1 MAVLAIAALLPQF
14 KTLKTSEAGLALIAN
29 AEGCRTSPYQCS
41 AGVWTN
47 GIGHTEGVTPQ
58 NQVSELSAPARKEMA
73 RSIAKKLRASQQQ
86 NIKRQ
91 QAPDGTP
98 FKPRKTQPVRSK
110 KGRIKREMFAKLRTA
125 KYMKTQASPNEAVI
139 EFAGN
144 VQRMARVHHYG
155 LRDRPSRKGIEVQYE
170 ARPLLGIGIEEQT
183 FIHELIIN
191 RLFSPM

>member
-1 MAVLAIAALLPQF
+1 M
-14 KTLKTSEAGLALIAN
+14 SELQLVNDRLEALI
-29 AEGCRTSPYQCS
+29 SS
-41 AGVWTN
+41 
-47 GIGHTEGVTPQ
+47 
-58 NQVSELSAPARKEMA
+58 LSAPARKEMA
-73 RSIAKKLRASQQQ
+73 RTIAKKLRASQQQ

-98 FKPRKTQPVRSK
+98 FKPRKAQPVRSK

-155 LRDRPSRKGIEVQYE
+155 LRDRPLRGAKEVPYSE
-170 ARPLLGIGIEEQT
+170 RPLLGVNEADTHLIGEV
-183 FIHELIIN
+183 IISH
-191 RLFSPM
+191 LS

>member
-1 MAVLAIAALLPQF
+1 M
-14 KTLKTSEAGLALIAN
+14 SGLQLVNDRLEALI
-29 AEGCRTSPYQCS
+29 SS
-41 AGVWTN
+41 
-47 GIGHTEGVTPQ
+47 
-58 NQVSELSAPARKEMA
+58 LSAPARKEMA
-73 RSIAKKLRASQQQ
+73 RSIGRKLRASQQQ

-98 FKPRKTQPVRSK
+98 FKARKMQPVRSK

-155 LRDRPSRKGIEVQYE
+155 LRDRPSRRSKDVTFTS
-170 ARPLLGIGIEEQT
+170 RPLLGINNYNLQVIEDA
-183 FIHELIIN
+183 ILKNIGN
-191 RLFSPM
+191 

>member
-1 MAVLAIAALLPQF
+1 M
-14 KTLKTSEAGLALIAN
+14 SELQLVNDRVEALI
-29 AEGCRTSPYQCS
+29 
-41 AGVWTN
+41 TN
-47 GIGHTEGVTPQ
+47 
-58 NQVSELSAPARKEMA
+58 LSAPARKEMA
-73 RSIAKKLRASQQQ
+73 RSIGRKLRTSQQQ

-125 KYMKTQASPNEAVI
+125 KYMKTQASPNEAEI

-155 LRDRPSRKGIEVQYE
+155 LRDRPSRKSKEVQYA
-170 ARPLLGIGIEEQT
+170 ARPLLGLNEMDRRTIEKFLLNALME
-183 FIHELIIN
+183 
-191 RLFSPM
+191 S

>member
-1 MAVLAIAALLPQF
+1 M
-14 KTLKTSEAGLALIAN
+14 SGLQLVNDRLEALI
-29 AEGCRTSPYQCS
+29 SS
-41 AGVWTN
+41 
-47 GIGHTEGVTPQ
+47 
-58 NQVSELSAPARKEMA
+58 LSAPARKEMA
-73 RSIAKKLRASQQQ
+73 RSIGRKLRASQQQ

-155 LRDRPSRKGIEVQYE
+155 LRDRPSRKGKEVRYE
-170 ARPLLGIGIEEQT
+170 ARPLLGLSEKDLKMIEE
-183 FIHELIIN
+183 II
-191 RLFSPM
+191 LVTLE

>member
-1 MAVLAIAALLPQF
+1 M
-14 KTLKTSEAGLALIAN
+14 SELQLVNDRLEALI
-29 AEGCRTSPYQCS
+29 SS
-41 AGVWTN
+41 
-47 GIGHTEGVTPQ
+47 
-58 NQVSELSAPARKEMA
+58 LSAPARKQMA
-73 RSIAKKLRASQQQ
+73 RSIGRKLRASQQQ

-98 FKPRKTQPVRSK
+98 FKARKTQPVRSK

-155 LRDRPSRKGIEVQYE
+155 LRDRPSRKGKEVQYE
-170 ARPLLGIGIEEQT
+170 ARPLLGLNNEDMRAIEEA
-183 FIHELIIN
+183 II
-191 RLFSPM
+191 LFLK

>member
-1 MAVLAIAALLPQF
+1 V
-14 KTLKTSEAGLALIAN
+14 SELQLVNDRLEALI
-29 AEGCRTSPYQCS
+29 SS
-41 AGVWTN
+41 
-47 GIGHTEGVTPQ
+47 
-58 NQVSELSAPARKEMA
+58 LSAPARKEMA
-73 RSIAKKLRASQQQ
+73 RTIAKKLRASQQQ

-98 FKPRKTQPVRSK
+98 FKPRKTPPVRSK

-155 LRDRPSRKGIEVQYE
+155 LRDRPSHKGKEVQYE
-170 ARPLLGIGIEEQT
+170 ARPLLGINEQEIKMIED
-183 FIHELIIN
+183 LIISA
-191 RLFSPM
+191 LI

>member
-1 MAVLAIAALLPQF
+1 M
-14 KTLKTSEAGLALIAN
+14 SGLQLVNDRLEALI
-29 AEGCRTSPYQCS
+29 SS
-41 AGVWTN
+41 
-47 GIGHTEGVTPQ
+47 
-58 NQVSELSAPARKEMA
+58 LSAPARKEMA
-73 RSIAKKLRASQQQ
+73 RSIGRKLRASQQQ

-98 FKPRKTQPVRSK
+98 FKARKTQPVRSK

-155 LRDRPSRKGIEVQYE
+155 LRDRPSCRGKEVQYE
-170 ARPLLGIGIEEQT
+170 ARPLLGIDAYGYDLIES
-183 FIHELIIN
+183 LIMESLN
-191 RLFSPM
+191 

>member
-1 MAVLAIAALLPQF
+1 M
-14 KTLKTSEAGLALIAN
+14 SGLQLVNDRLEALI
-29 AEGCRTSPYQCS
+29 SS
-41 AGVWTN
+41 
-47 GIGHTEGVTPQ
+47 
-58 NQVSELSAPARKEMA
+58 LSAPERKEMA
-73 RSIAKKLRASQQQ
+73 RAIAKKLRASQQQ

-125 KYMKTQASPNEAVI
+125 KYMKMQASPNEAVI

-155 LRDRPSRKGIEVQYE
+155 LRDRPSRKGKEVQYE
-170 ARPLLGIGIEEQT
+170 ARPLMGVSETDLSLIEE
-183 FIHELIIN
+183 IVIN
-191 RLFSPM
+191 SLSMY

>member
-1 MAVLAIAALLPQF
+1 M
-14 KTLKTSEAGLALIAN
+14 SELQLVNDRLEALI
-29 AEGCRTSPYQCS
+29 SS
-41 AGVWTN
+41 
-47 GIGHTEGVTPQ
+47 
-58 NQVSELSAPARKEMA
+58 LSAPARKEMA
-73 RSIAKKLRASQQQ
+73 RTIAKKLRASQQQ

-98 FKPRKTQPVRSK
+98 FKPRKAQPVRSK

-155 LRDRPSRKGIEVQYE
+155 LRDGPLRGAKEVPYSE
-170 ARPLLGIGIEEQT
+170 RPLLGVNEADTHLIGEV
-183 FIHELIIN
+183 IISH
-191 RLFSPM
+191 LS

>member
-1 MAVLAIAALLPQF
+1 M
-14 KTLKTSEAGLALIAN
+14 SELQLVNDRLEALI
-29 AEGCRTSPYQCS
+29 SS
-41 AGVWTN
+41 
-47 GIGHTEGVTPQ
+47 
-58 NQVSELSAPARKEMA
+58 LSASARKEMA
-73 RSIAKKLRASQQQ
+73 RSIGRKLRASQQQ

-98 FKPRKTQPVRSK
+98 FEARKTQPVRSK

-155 LRDRPSRKGIEVQYE
+155 LRDRPSRNGTEVQYA
-170 ARPLLGIGIEEQT
+170 ARPLLGISEDNQNMMCDY
-183 FIHELIIN
+183 IIN
-191 RLFSPM
+191 HLGKIIK

>member
-1 MAVLAIAALLPQF
+1 M
-14 KTLKTSEAGLALIAN
+14 SELQLVNDRLESLI
-29 AEGCRTSPYQCS
+29 SS
-41 AGVWTN
+41 
-47 GIGHTEGVTPQ
+47 
-58 NQVSELSAPARKEMA
+58 LSAPARKEMA
-73 RSIAKKLRASQQQ
+73 RNIGRKLRASQQQ

-155 LRDRPSRKGIEVQYE
+155 LRDRPSSKGKDVQYE
-170 ARPLLGIGIEEQT
+170 SRPLLGISETQIKLIEQIMIDYLS
-183 FIHELIIN
+183 FN
-191 RLFSPM
+191 